1 MTCLKGKSFFA
12 SKKVLK
18 GGKDSMKVN
27 GKELSLNNQEFNVE
41 QLLDRLNVNKDKV
54 VVEVDGVIITKEDFF
69 TTKLKES
76 NIVEVISF
84 VGGG

>member
-1 MTCLKGKSFFA
+1 
-12 SKKVLK
+12 
-18 GGKDSMKVN
+18 MKVN

>member
-1 MTCLKGKSFFA
+1 
-12 SKKVLK
+12 
-18 GGKDSMKVN
+18 MKVN
-27 GKELSLNNQEFNVE
+27 GKEISLDNNEINLAN
-41 QLLDRLNVNKDKV
+41 LLDNLKVNKEKV
-54 VVEVDGVIITKEDFF
+54 VVELDGEIIAKEDFF